1 MGEGLQPVIRA
12 SDAERDATIT
22 RLRDAMA
29 EGRLTL
35 DDFSNRTDTALTA
48 LTRDQLAAVVADLP
62 NGLAPAA
69 IAAQGAGWA
78 PWVVGIMGS
87 AKRTGRWRVGHEIHA
102 VALMGDCKIDLR
114 QAIIDASVIT
124 VDALAVMGSVE
135 VIIPEGVEVDLGGV
149 AIMGSKEM
157 KMGGPEPSY
166 GAPIV
171 RITGLALMGAIK
183 VRNQPSFR
191 ERAWK
196 RLSGQDDPPPATPNP
211 SGTLR

>member
-1 MGEGLQPVIRA
+1 VGEGLQPAIRA

-48 LTRDQLAAVVADLP
+48 LTRDQLAAVEADLP
-62 NGLAPAA
+62 NGPAPAA
-69 IAAQGAGWA
+69 IAAQGAGLT

-157 KMGGPEPSY
+157 KMGGPEPPY

-183 VRNQPSFR
+183 VRNQPSFT

-196 RLSGQDDPPPATPNP
+196 RLSGQDDPPPATPDP